1 MPSVLIY
8 FIPASWIILIPLVFF
23 ISNIIFF
30 ISLKMFNVEENIKIF
45 KKYFLKVFLSS
56 FFSNVICSILIF
68 LIGFFT
74 YIIYQESIYKKKIL
88 IAICIFLSI
97 ILNTIILKNIMF
109 LNLKIDKNIKK
120 YISIII
126 SCFSASYILLFI

>member
-74 YIIYQESIYKKKIL
+74 YIIYQESLYKKIL

-126 SCFSASYILLFI
+126 SCFSASYILLFV

>member
-30 ISLKMFNVEENIKIF
+30 IALKMFNVEENIKIF

-74 YIIYQESIYKKKIL
+74 YIIYQESLYKKIL

-126 SCFSASYILLFI
+126 SCFSASYILLFV

>member
-30 ISLKMFNVEENIKIF
+30 IALKMFNVEENIKIF

-74 YIIYQESIYKKKIL
+74 YIIYQESLYKKIL

-109 LNLKIDKNIKK
+109 LNLKIGKNIKK

-126 SCFSASYILLFI
+126 SCFSASYILLFV

>member
-30 ISLKMFNVEENIKIF
+30 IALKMFNVEENIKIF

-74 YIIYQESIYKKKIL
+74 YIIYQESIYKKIL
-88 IAICIFLSI
+88 VAICIFLSI

-126 SCFSASYILLFI
+126 SCFSASYILLFV

>member
-30 ISLKMFNVEENIKIF
+30 IALKMFNVEENIKIF

-74 YIIYQESIYKKKIL
+74 YIIYQESIYKKFL

-126 SCFSASYILLFI
+126 SCFSASYILLFV

>member
-30 ISLKMFNVEENIKIF
+30 IALKMFNVEENIKIF

-74 YIIYQESIYKKKIL
+74 YIIYQESLYKKIL

-126 SCFSASYILLFI
+126 SCFTASYILLFV